1 MSSRAA
7 FPSSHT
13 PLGPSGV
20 VADDAT
26 LVAQALG
33 GNERAFTA
41 LYRRYARYV
50 AGVAYR
56 ILGTDAELDDVV
68 QEAFCDA
75 SSALATLKE
84 GDSFRPWLARI
95 TVHRIHKRLA
105 KRRRWRWL
113 VGEIQIV
120 APQVSDPRERAR
132 VDALYEQLEA
142 LAPDIRVPWMLHFI
156 EGETLPDVAKICDVS
171 LATAKRRIAKAQAR
185 IDGGLHAPG

>member
-75 SSALATLKE
+75 SSALATLEE

-142 LAPDIRVPWMLHFI
+142 LAPDLRLPWMLHFI
-156 EGETLPDVAKICDVS
+156 EGETLPDVARICDVS
-171 LATAKRRIAKAQAR
+171 LATAKRRIAKAQER
-185 IDGGLHAPG
+185 IDGGLHASG